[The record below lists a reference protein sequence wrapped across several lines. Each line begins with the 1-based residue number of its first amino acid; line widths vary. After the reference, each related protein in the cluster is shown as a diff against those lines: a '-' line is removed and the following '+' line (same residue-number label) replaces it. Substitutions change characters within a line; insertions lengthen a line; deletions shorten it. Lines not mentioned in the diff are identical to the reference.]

1 MKDSHREN
9 ENFKEIQ
16 VNDLS
21 KIKENKAITTDEYL
35 YEISQMKQKI
45 NNQVLQLIKETAMDC
60 HIHSKE
66 HKKNESLICYGQY
79 DSVSDK
85 NFIGYPTYKMDIKQ
99 DSNKDFLPRNSKEDE
114 QEDDEQ
120 EDDEQEDDEQEDDE
134 QEEQNIQKSDDEVEN

>member
-21 KIKENKAITTDEYL
+21 KIQENKAITTDEYL
-35 YEISQMKQKI
+35 YEISQMKQKV
-45 NNQVLQLIKETAMDC
+45 NNQVLQLIKETSMDC
-60 HIHSKE
+60 HIHAKE
-66 HKKNESLICYGQY
+66 HKQNESLICYGQY

-99 DSNKDFLPRNSKEDE
+99 DSNKDFLPRNNA
-114 QEDDEQ
+114 
-120 EDDEQEDDEQEDDE
+120 
-134 QEEQNIQKSDDEVEN
+134 QEEEEKNDSDNEVEN